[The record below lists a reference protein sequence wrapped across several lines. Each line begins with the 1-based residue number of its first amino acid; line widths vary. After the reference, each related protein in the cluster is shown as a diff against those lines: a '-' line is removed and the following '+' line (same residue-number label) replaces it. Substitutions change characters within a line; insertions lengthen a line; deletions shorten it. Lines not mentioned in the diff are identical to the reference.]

1 MPLIC
6 FFGPDGSGKTTLAKA
21 LAKEFEDHSFNVKIS
36 WMRGTHTLASLLA
49 RFLSKFTPFRG
60 SDNPYYKTSIP
71 NSVKK
76 VWQLIEFI
84 SVLPILL
91 TRFII
96 PCSLGYTVI
105 AERYIP
111 DFLVWVAVTTD
122 DPSYLNS
129 FSARFLLAL
138 TLKARIRIYVK
149 ADIKKLID
157 RRGDMDPSFIKK
169 EFTLYEKLA
178 KSIGSFT
185 LDTTNKNVDES
196 LNILL
201 AFLDK
206 NLK

>member
-21 LAKEFEDHSFNVKIS
+21 LAKEFESRGFNAKIS

-49 RFLSKFTPFRG
+49 RFLSKFTFFRG
-60 SDNPYYKTSIP
+60 SDNPYHRMSIP
-71 NSVKK
+71 NNAKK

-91 TRFII
+91 TRFILLS
-96 PCSLGYTVI
+96 SLGYTVI

-129 FSARFLLAL
+129 FSARTLLAL
-138 TLKARIRIYVK
+138 TLKTRIRIYVK

-157 RRGDMDPSFIKK
+157 RRGDMDPSFISK

-178 KSIGSFT
+178 KSIGSLT
-185 LDTTNKNVDES
+185 LDTTNKSIDES

-201 AFLDK
+201 AFLNK

>member
-1 MPLIC
+1 M
-6 FFGPDGSGKTTLAKA
+6 
-21 LAKEFEDHSFNVKIS
+21 
-36 WMRGTHTLASLLA
+36 
-49 RFLSKFTPFRG
+49 
-60 SDNPYYKTSIP
+60 SIP
-71 NSVKK
+71 NNAKK

-84 SVLPILL
+84 SVLPILF
-91 TRFII
+91 TRFIL
-96 PCSLGYTVI
+96 PSSLGYTVI

-129 FSARFLLAL
+129 FSARTLLAL
-138 TLKARIRIYVK
+138 TLKTRIRIYVK

-157 RRGDMDPSFIKK
+157 RRGDMDPSFISK

-178 KSIGSFT
+178 KSIGSLT
-185 LDTTNKNVDES
+185 LDTTNKSIDES

-201 AFLDK
+201 AFLNK

>member
-1 MPLIC
+1 MLIIL
-6 FFGPDGSGKTTLAKA
+6 FGPDGSGKTTLAIV
-21 LAKEFEDHSFNVKIS
+21 LAREFRRKGSKPIVT

-49 RFLSKFTPFRG
+49 IFLSKFTLFRG
-60 SDNPYYKTSIP
+60 SDNPYYRISIP
-71 NSVKK
+71 NGAKK

-91 TRFII
+91 TRFIL

-111 DFLVWVAVTTD
+111 DFLVWVSVTTD

-138 TLKARIRIYVK
+138 TLKTRVRIYVK

-157 RRGDMDPSFIKK
+157 RRSDMDPSFISK
-169 EFTLYEKLA
+169 EFILYEKLA
-178 KSIGSFT
+178 KSISSFT
-185 LDTTNKNVDES
+185 LDTTNKSVNES
-196 LNILL
+196 MNILL

>member
-21 LAKEFEDHSFNVKIS
+21 LARELEGRSFNVRIS
-36 WMRGTHTLASLLA
+36 WMRGTHMLAFMLA
-49 RFLSKFTPFRG
+49 KFLFKFATFRG
-60 SDNPYYKTSIP
+60 LDNPYYGISI
-71 NSVKK
+71 SSRMKK
-76 VWQLIEFI
+76 LWQLIEFV
-84 SVLPILL
+84 SALPILL
-91 TRFII
+91 VRFML
-96 PCSLGYTVI
+96 PSFLGYTVI

-111 DFLVWVAVTTD
+111 DFLVWVVITTD
-122 DPSYLNS
+122 DPSYLS
-129 FSARFLLAL
+129 SISARFLLAL
-138 TLKARIRIYVK
+138 ALRAKVKIYVK
-149 ADIKKLID
+149 ADLQKLIE
-157 RRGDMDPSFIKK
+157 RRKDMDPSFIMKQLI
-169 EFTLYEKLA
+169 FYEKLA